1 MGVCGVSREWEVV
14 WEVRV
19 GAGKSMFAKWVWAST
34 LVRWSTA
41 LWPTRSRSEASR
53 AETRVHVL
61 VSYEVVTVRVNV
73 FMKRNGCSRATADL
87 RDLGRPQDI
96 RQEFLLQPYY
106 YAARTLARAGNNL
119 RAVCYTDG
127 GGRIRIASHR
137 ITFVW
142 KRVKTS
148 GDK

>member
-1 MGVCGVSREWEVV
+1 MGCSGMREVA
-14 WEVRV
+14 
-19 GAGKSMFAKWVWAST
+19 GAVKSVFAKWVWAR

-41 LWPTRSRSEASR
+41 LGPRRCRSEAR
-53 AETRVHVL
+53 DRVL
-61 VSYEVVTVRVNV
+61 VSYEVVTVRVSV

-106 YAARTLARAGNNL
+106 CAARTLARAGNNL

-142 KRVKTS
+142 KRVKTN